1 MKTTLNI
8 PKELIEEA
16 MKLSNKNTKTEII
29 ITSLKEYIRQR
40 RLDKIINE
48 AGKLD
53 FSDDWERLR
62 HER

>member
-16 MKLSNKNTKTEII
+16 MKISNKNTKTETI
-29 ITSLKEYIRQR
+29 ITALKEYIRQR
-40 RLDKIINE
+40 RLDEIINE

>member
-16 MKLSNKNTKTEII
+16 MKLSNKNTKTETI

-40 RLDKIINE
+40 RLDEIINE

>member
-1 MKTTLNI
+1 MKI
-8 PKELIEEA
+8 
-16 MKLSNKNTKTEII
+16 SNKNTKTETV

-40 RLDKIINE
+40 RLDEIINE